1 MSFLRCL
8 LNIADMEN
16 YTNLHD
22 MLPTSWSLPSL
33 GNALRHEIEPPALQQ
48 ATFDDVVSDPLYVR
62 NLIEA
67 KPFFLIIT
75 DLQNGHNT
83 KRRRVYFCV

>member
-1 MSFLRCL
+1 MTQMLYIYCCFVFLRCL

-33 GNALRHEIEPPALQQ
+33 GHALRHEIEPPALQQ
-48 ATFDDVVSDPLYVR
+48 ATFDDVVSVLTLV
-62 NLIEA
+62 I
-67 KPFFLIIT
+67 F
-75 DLQNGHNT
+75 
-83 KRRRVYFCV
+83 V